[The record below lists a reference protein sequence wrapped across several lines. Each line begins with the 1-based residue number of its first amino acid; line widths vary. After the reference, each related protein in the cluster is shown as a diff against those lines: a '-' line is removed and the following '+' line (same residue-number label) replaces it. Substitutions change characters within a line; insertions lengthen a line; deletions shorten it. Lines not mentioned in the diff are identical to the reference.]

1 MINFLCILI
10 TIILILF
17 TLEIVMLFLV
27 RHPLV
32 LQLFSHKLQN
42 SITYLYVQSERK
54 IMQLQEGC
62 GCYHPDLGYTL
73 KPGKFVFTE
82 REFSNDYFI
91 NSLGVRDAE
100 DALLRPEIVIIGDSF
115 ALGWGVEQDETFA
128 KLLERKTKL
137 KLLNTSVPSY
147 GTVREMIMLR
157 RVDISNLKC
166 LIIQYCGDDY
176 DENKSFYLNGNR
188 PQIMRAVTFA
198 KLSELH
204 SRKKRYFFGKY
215 LLLKIRKK
223 MNERKSQPQADI
235 PTAKLNDV
243 DLFLH
248 VLKQNP
254 DILSS
259 VPIIVFEMNGRDQS
273 NTFTNELKQKAISSS
288 NPAFIQNLI
297 VIDMSQYLRENN
309 FFLLDDHLNP
319 SGHVIVADILDK
331 AIQNTGISK

>member
-1 MINFLCILI
+1 
-10 TIILILF
+10 
-17 TLEIVMLFLV
+17 MLFLV
-27 RHPLV
+27 RHPRI

-54 IMQLQEGC
+54 IMQFQEGC

-73 KPGKFVFTE
+73 KPGKFFFTE
-82 REFSNDYFI
+82 KEFSNAYSI
-91 NSLGVRDAE
+91 NSLGVRDTE
-100 DALLRPEIVIIGDSF
+100 EALVGPEIVIIGDSF
-115 ALGWGVEQDETFA
+115 ALGWGVAQDETFA
-128 KLLERKTKL
+128 KLLEQKTKL

-147 GTVREMIMLR
+147 GTVREMLMLR

-176 DENKSFYLNGNR
+176 DENLSYYLNGNH
-188 PQIMRAVTFA
+188 PQIMRAITFA
-198 KLSELH
+198 KLTEHH
-204 SRKKRYFFGKY
+204 SREKRYFFGKY
-215 LLLKIRKK
+215 LLLKVIKK
-223 MNERKSQPQADI
+223 INECKPQPQANI
-235 PTAKLNDV
+235 PATRLNDV

-273 NTFTNELKQKAISSS
+273 NTFTDELKQKAISSG

-297 VIDMSQYLRENN
+297 IIDMSQYLRENN
-309 FFLLDDHLNP
+309 FFVLDDHLKP
-319 SGHVIVADILDK
+319 SGHQIVADVLYK
-331 AIQNTGISK
+331 AIKNTGISK